1 MQHKANTSA
10 FLALHIM
17 QNSGAQGK
25 PDTSGS
31 SRELSDGDE
40 GEGEAEVTENMD
52 SADAKRLRR

>member
-1 MQHKANTSA
+1 MQHKANTSG

-17 QNSGAQGK
+17 QNSGVQGK
-25 PDTSGS
+25 PATSGS

-40 GEGEAEVTENMD
+40 VEGETEITENMD